1 MTQKGDDVETQ
12 VLKVNVT
19 EDQRMRL
26 HTLKILSGKN
36 VSASVRE
43 ALDLFFDKMAED
55 PEGQE
60 LLEQTDELIS

>member
-1 MTQKGDDVETQ
+1 MSQTADETQ

-26 HTLKILSGKN
+26 HTLKILTGTN
-36 VSASVRE
+36 VSKSVRE
-43 ALDLFFDKMAED
+43 ALNLYFEKMAED

-60 LLEQTDELIS
+60 ILAQTEEILS